1 MSTRTLAH
9 AGTASRSEIT
19 TGTTLTVENGIK
31 EQGSS
36 EKNPLRQA
44 AEVNQPEIL
53 EMARV
58 YGPVKRCRFAFISP

>member
-53 EMARV
+53 EMV